1 MTRESTTSVAEPLLD
16 LERLVTGIR
25 WRRRIWMSWA
35 LLGLFVGVLLVIL
48 FPPQPTAVTRVL
60 VARADD
66 QQAERSILMATDV
79 ALCQTTEVAAA
90 ALKQLNVIERP
101 AHFLASYRC
110 VAVTPNV
117 LEITVPGANDADAVR
132 RAQALADVFIAN
144 HLKRSQDAVEAQ
156 VKPLLDRRAR
166 LERTLAAVSNT
177 ISTTTAPAQL
187 DSLSTVRSGLASQI
201 LELEKEV
208 EDARVGAPGVT
219 AGTRLMDPPRALP
232 IGLIGAGITQA
243 MVGLVLGL
251 GTGLAVAAIL
261 SVTQDRPV
269 LRRDIAAHLGVS
281 IIAQLPEPLRGPR
294 RIWRRSRH
302 TRERKRAAATLARM
316 VRDAPG
322 SVSLLEIGCPQTTA
336 ALALDIAG
344 YVAPERPVVIVND
357 LDGGHLRKAG
367 GDGWPTDSPVQI
379 IDIAELP
386 VGQPSPTRG
395 PELNLGVGSIGPGR
409 SCVDKDRLGLETV
422 LVVRAGQAT
431 TLWLHTVA
439 RQLAES
445 GISTIGAV
453 LVAPDPRDRS
463 DGTLWDGLH
472 MVLRERVPPG
482 AAPSPGGPADP
493 SANGK
498 ANKANGTPVLEPSSA
513 PNEVGK

>member
-16 LERLVTGIR
+16 LERLVVGIR
-25 WRRRIWMSWA
+25 WRRRIWISWA
-35 LLGLFVGVLLVIL
+35 LLGLFVGVLLAIL

-66 QQAERSILMATDV
+66 QQVERSILMATDV
-79 ALCQTTEVAAA
+79 ALCQTTEVAGA

-101 AHFLASYRC
+101 AHFLATYRC

-144 HLKRSQDAVEAQ
+144 HVKRSQDAVEAQ

-177 ISTTTAPAQL
+177 ISTTTVPAEL
-187 DSLSTVRSGLASQI
+187 DSLYTVRSGLASQI
-201 LELEKEV
+201 LDLEKEV
-208 EDARVGAPGVT
+208 EDARVGAPEVT

-251 GTGLAVAAIL
+251 GTGLAVAAIV

-281 IIAQLPEPLRGPR
+281 IIAQLPDPPRGPR
-294 RIWRRSRH
+294 RLWRRSRH
-302 TRERKRAAATLARM
+302 ARETKRAAATLAR
-316 VRDAPG
+316 VIREVPS
-322 SVSLLEIGCPQTTA
+322 SVSLLEIGCPHTAA

-344 YVAPERPVVIVND
+344 QLAPERPVVIVDD
-357 LDGGHLRKAG
+357 LDGSHLRKAG
-367 GDGWPTDSPVQI
+367 RDDSSVQI
-379 IDIAELP
+379 IDIAELS
-386 VGQPSPTRG
+386 VGQPSPTRR
-395 PELNLGVGSIGPGR
+395 PELNLGVGSVGPGR

-482 AAPSPGGPADP
+482 AAPSPDPPPDP
-493 SANGK
+493 SANGN
-498 ANKANGTPVLEPSSA
+498 AANGNGNGKPVPEPSH
-513 PNEVGK
+513 EVKK

>member
-1 MTRESTTSVAEPLLD
+1 MTTESTTSVAEPLLD
-16 LERLVTGIR
+16 LERLVAGIR
-25 WRRRIWMSWA
+25 WRRRIWISLA
-35 LLGLFVGVLLVIL
+35 LLGLFVGVLLTVL

-66 QQAERSILMATDV
+66 QQAERSTLMATDV
-79 ALCQTTEVAAA
+79 ALCQTTEVAGA
-90 ALKQLNVIERP
+90 ALNRINVIERP
-101 AHFLASYRC
+101 AHFLATYRC
-110 VAVTPNV
+110 VGETPNV
-117 LEITVPGANDADAVR
+117 LEITVSGASDGDAVR

-144 HLKRSQDAVEAQ
+144 HLKRNQDAVDAE

-177 ISTTTAPAQL
+177 ISTTSVPIQL
-187 DSLSTVRSGLASQI
+187 DALYNVRLGLSSQI
-201 LELEKEV
+201 LDLEKEI
-208 EDARVGAPGVT
+208 EDARVGAPAVT
-219 AGTRLMDPPRALP
+219 AGTRLMDPARALP
-232 IGLIGAGITQA
+232 IGLIGAGLTQA

-261 SVTQDRPV
+261 SVTRDRPV

-281 IIAQLPEPLRGPR
+281 IIAQLPDSPGGPR
-294 RIWRRSRH
+294 RVWRRSRH

-316 VRDAPG
+316 VRDAPS
-322 SVSLLEIGCPQTTA
+322 SVSLLEIGCPHTTA

-344 YVAPERPVVIVND
+344 QLATERPVVIVDD
-357 LDGGHLRKAG
+357 LDGSRLRRTG
-367 GDGWPTDSPVQI
+367 RDDSPVQI

-386 VGQPSPTRG
+386 VDQPSATQR
-395 PELNLGVGSIGPGR
+395 PELYLGVGSVGPGQ

-422 LVVRAGQAT
+422 LVVCAGQAT

-472 MVLRERVPPG
+472 MVLRDRVPPG
-482 AAPSPGGPADP
+482 AAPSPDRPPDP

-498 ANKANGTPVLEPSSA
+498 TVLELPSA
-513 PNEVGK
+513 PNEVKK